1 MPADPVQP
9 VLTIFAGP
17 NGSGKTTLR
26 NQFVKDGYN
35 LGDYVNA
42 DDILARWP
50 YLVPDFTS
58 QQDREVW
65 AFNEAERQRQALLD
79 GGEAF
84 SFETVFSHE
93 SKLDF
98 MRKARDAGYFIR
110 LLFVATDSPDLNV
123 ARVSKRVR
131 DGGHDVDTRKVLA
144 RYKRTLTL
152 LPLAMEQADHAVL
165 FDNSG
170 TSMRAVVALM
180 RSADRPAS
188 MQIQTPIPEWV
199 NDAMNDY
206 RSRQKKT

>member
-1 MPADPVQP
+1 MPADPVRP

-26 NQFVKDGYN
+26 NQFVKDGYD
-35 LGDYVNA
+35 LGAYVNA
-42 DDILARWP
+42 DDILARGSSE
-50 YLVPDFTS
+50 VPASTS
-58 QQDREVW
+58 RPDREAW
-65 AFNEAERQRQALLD
+65 AFNEAERQRQALLE

-98 MRKARDAGYFIR
+98 MRKAREAGYFIR
-110 LLFVATDSPDLNV
+110 LLFVATDSPALNV

-131 DGGHDVDTRKVLA
+131 DGGHDVETRKVVA

-152 LPLAMEQADHAVL
+152 LPLAIEQADHAVL

-170 TSMRAVVALM
+170 TTMRAVVALM
-180 RSADRPAS
+180 RSADFPAS
-188 MQIQTPIPEWV
+188 FHVQTPIPEWI
-199 NDAMNDY
+199 DEAMNTY
-206 RSRQKKT
+206 RSRKKKT